1 MNLNQRWQK
10 LRHDFHSTF
19 WVANTLELFERFAFY
34 GSKAVLTVFLAD
46 KVGLREEA
54 GTLAGLFSGLIY
66 SLPIVAGVFVDR
78 YGFRKT
84 LMACFFIFCL
94 GYFLIGLGGMAWGQQ
109 LMDIFGVKP
118 YLISVLV
125 LTAVGGSLIKPCIV
139 GTVARTS
146 APSARALGFSIYYT
160 LVNLG
165 GAIGPMIAM
174 TVRQNIGIEY
184 VLIMSSVTSGL
195 LLLGTWLFFR
205 EPEAAG
211 EEPERRT
218 FARVFSDMLMVFGN
232 FRFIL
237 FLVIFSGFWIMFWQ
251 IFFLIPFYATDV
263 LNFHNFE
270 LIETVDA
277 WGVILFT
284 IPMTAL
290 VKNWKPFT
298 AMIVGFTIASAAW
311 LVVGAG
317 ATVLFTVA
325 GIGIYAMGEAMQA
338 PRFYEYVGSLAPK
351 EQIGTFMGFAFL
363 PVAIGSFSAGK
374 VADVLRLTYLHTD
387 PLPMWHVVSGIG
399 FTSVVLLF
407 VYDRFNTRIGT
418 LEEKLGVALPVVL
431 FLLYGLAVYRYD
443 YVILLGLLAVSAVLA
458 QLYPAPERARSFK
471 AYSILSIFVHA
482 LLFFVIL

>member
-1 MNLNQRWQK
+1 MNLSQRWQN
-10 LRHDFHSTF
+10 LRRGFHPTF

-46 KVGLREEA
+46 KVGLHEEA

-66 SLPIVAGVFVDR
+66 SLPIVAGVFVDK

-84 LMACFFIFCL
+84 LLACFALFCI
-94 GYFLIGLGGMAWGQQ
+94 GYLLIGLGGMVWGQQ
-109 LMDIFGVKP
+109 LMQHVGAKP
-118 YLISVLV
+118 YMIAVLL

-146 APSARALGFSIYYT
+146 LPDFRALGFSIYYT

-165 GAIGPMIAM
+165 GAIGPIIAM
-174 TVRQNIGIEY
+174 TVRQNIGIEF
-184 VLIMSSVTSGL
+184 VLVMSAFTSGL
-195 LLLGTWLFFR
+195 LLVGTALFFK
-205 EPEAAG
+205 EPESPG
-211 EEPERRT
+211 DEPLRRT
-218 FARVFSDMLMVFGN
+218 FAQVFSDMMLVFGN

-251 IFFLIPFYATDV
+251 IFYLLPFYTTDV
-263 LNFHNFE
+263 LNYENFE

-277 WGVILFT
+277 WGVIVFT

-290 VKNWKPFT
+290 VKKWKPFT
-298 AMIVGFTIASAAW
+298 AMITGFVLASAAW
-311 LVVGAG
+311 LLVGAG
-317 ATVLFTVA
+317 ASLLFTIT
-325 GIGIYAMGEAMQA
+325 GIAVFALGEATQA

-374 VADVLRLTYLHTD
+374 IADVLRQTYLHTN
-387 PLPMWHVVSGIG
+387 PLLMWHVLAAIG
-399 FTSVVLLF
+399 FCAVLLL
-407 VYDRFNTRIGT
+407 VLYNYWYARIGR
-418 LEEKLGVALPVVL
+418 LEQRLGVGLPLQL
-431 FLLYGLAVYRYD
+431 FVLYGLAVYRYD
-443 YVILLGLLAVSAVLA
+443 YAVLAALLAVSAGVSL
-458 QLYPAPERARSFK
+458 LFPPAARLRSFT
-471 AYSILSIFVHA
+471 AYSILSVFLHA